1 MSTFLYFIHI
11 IFDIKKSFWLLFVL
25 VFTVQCFYS
34 PMWTAWQIS
43 FEMLENS
50 EQNKT
55 KPNKKQKTEPNIAY
69 IPLKMG
75 LLTRQRQQTFAF
87 VKL

>member
-1 MSTFLYFIHI
+1 
-11 IFDIKKSFWLLFVL
+11 
-25 VFTVQCFYS
+25 
-34 PMWTAWQIS
+34 MWTAWQIS
-43 FEMLENS
+43 FERLENS

-75 LLTRQRQQTFAF
+75 LLTRERQQTFAF